1 MTDEQI
7 KEYEKLK
14 VQKEKQLKRQ
24 NDYFKNNYDRIAFV
38 TKKGNRDIIRD
49 YYTKQGFKSL
59 SDYFLTLAKK
69 DGCPVD
75 LETGNQD

>member
-1 MTDEQI
+1 MTEQEQ

-14 VQKEKQLKRQ
+14 AQKEKQLNRQ
-24 NDYFKNNYDRIAFV
+24 KKYFSENYDRIAFV

-49 YYTKQGFKSL
+49 YYTKKGFKSL

-75 LETGNQD
+75 LETGNQV